1 MKHLNMKRKA
11 FTIVEAVISA
21 ALMGV
26 LLICTVQFF
35 NSANSAT
42 SRISNYV
49 VTEATY
55 NSIVEEFRS
64 VDTQDEYNNFCSKY
78 RNIENVSF
86 PNSVEY
92 INSGDMSYY
101 GLNGSKL
108 AILKITKTGN
118 ELNDL
123 VVIQHLK

>member
-1 MKHLNMKRKA
+1 MKRIKIEQKA
-11 FTIVEAVISA
+11 FTLVEAVVSA

-35 NSANSAT
+35 NSAHGAT
-42 SRISNYV
+42 NRISNYV

-64 VDTQDEYNNFCSKY
+64 VNTEEEFTNFTAKY
-78 RNIENVSF
+78 RNVENVSF
-86 PNSVEY
+86 PSVSEY
-92 INSGDMSYY
+92 ITSSNMNYY
-101 GLNGSKL
+101 GLTGNKM
-108 AILKITKTGN
+108 AILRIKKTGN

-123 VVIQHLK
+123 VVVQYLK